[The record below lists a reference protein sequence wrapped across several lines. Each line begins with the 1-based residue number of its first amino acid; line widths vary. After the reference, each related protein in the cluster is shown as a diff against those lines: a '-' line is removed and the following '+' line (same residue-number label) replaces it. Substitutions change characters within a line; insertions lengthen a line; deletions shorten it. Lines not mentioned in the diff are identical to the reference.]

1 MGASTKPHP
10 GLLKE
15 LCWQNTSYRGSPVVD
30 VEVKTARYKK
40 SLMMKMVL
48 MMIMRILLM
57 TKYQNHN
64 AK

>member
-40 SLMMKMVL
+40 SLMMT
-48 MMIMRILLM
+48 MIMRILLKLM
-57 TKYQNHN
+57 AKYWNQMLRTK
-64 AK
+64 